1 MRKPPQLIR
10 VAAAAA
16 ALLVSVAV
24 FKRYMPYGPSELAL
38 KEPPA
43 VILTMEDA
51 YLVGLGSKGKLWSL
65 KARKVEMSQD
75 RSTTTLT
82 GIHDGRIFDRGKPV
96 LKVDAGTAQYDIYY
110 RNLQLGGG
118 VSIRSNTG
126 ERISGPGAYW
136 SAAAGVLQSTGRV
149 VFETGWSRIEADS
162 LALDTRKREMSL
174 RNVRLR
180 IDLGRANKLLGT
192 EAKARAD

>member
-1 MRKPPQLIR
+1 MRKPPQLMR

-24 FKRYMPYGPSELAL
+24 FKRYMPYRPSDLAL
-38 KEPPA
+38 KQPPA
-43 VILTMEDA
+43 VILTMEDT

-82 GIHDGRIFDRGKPV
+82 GIREGRIFDNGKPV
-96 LKVDAGTAQYDIYY
+96 LKVDAGTARYDIYF

-118 VSIRSNTG
+118 ISVRSSTG
-126 ERISGPGAYW
+126 ERISGPGAIW
-136 SAAAGVLQSTGRV
+136 NAGAGVLQSTGPV
-149 VFETGWSRIEADS
+149 TVETGWSKLTANS
-162 LALDTRKREMSL
+162 LTLDVGRREMSL
-174 RNVRLR
+174 EQVRMRVNLR
-180 IDLGRANKLLGT
+180 QAEKLLSG
-192 EAKARAD
+192 EDKQRVD